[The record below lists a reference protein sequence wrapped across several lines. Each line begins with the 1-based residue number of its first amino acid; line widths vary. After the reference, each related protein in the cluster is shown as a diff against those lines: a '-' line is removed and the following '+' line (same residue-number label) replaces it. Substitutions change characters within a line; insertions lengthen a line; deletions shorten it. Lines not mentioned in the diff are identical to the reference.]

1 VGLKTNYMKEQII
14 EILHSN
20 KWTFEEPLPS
30 VHFARIADEII
41 DAIKKVDA
49 ITDFE
54 HNDY

>member
-1 VGLKTNYMKEQII
+1 VGLKTNYIKEQII